1 MYKGHSTY
9 LRGNS
14 NEVAESLHKE
24 VDQRLKIT
32 GVNAVEARL
41 THLAYATEII
51 RGIKEMVK
59 EALIQLDDQGIVNL
73 GNEKAQT
80 AFNLLIVLPRDQ
92 ATTPAMD
99 TTSS

>member
-14 NEVAESLHKE
+14 NEAAESLHKE

-41 THLAYATEII
+41 THLAYATGII

-73 GNEKAQT
+73 GNEKSSNGLQS
-80 AFNLLIVLPRDQ
+80 LGS
-92 ATTPAMD
+92 TTKRSSD
-99 TTSS
+99 YTSNGYNK